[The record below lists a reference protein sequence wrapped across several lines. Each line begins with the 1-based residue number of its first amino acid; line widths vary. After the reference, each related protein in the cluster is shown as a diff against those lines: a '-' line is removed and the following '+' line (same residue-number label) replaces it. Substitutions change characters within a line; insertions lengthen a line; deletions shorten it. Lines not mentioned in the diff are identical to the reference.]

1 MARVVEAV
9 DFENLRSDDPD
20 GQLIVQVLGFNYT
33 MAPKSGTRGYMFM
46 NRGGNP
52 DFPSKSATFI
62 CLLEDEKLFL
72 QFESEEEVAWAL
84 EKKEIRV
91 LVGCFRTW
99 TVVKPAQIP
108 VTPAANYTV

>member
-33 MAPKSGTRGYMFM
+33 MAPNSGTRGYMFM

-52 DFPSKSATFI
+52 EKPSEPAIFI

-72 QFESEEEVAWAL
+72 QFESEEEMAWAV
-84 EKKEIRV
+84 EKREIRV
-91 LVGCFRTW
+91 LIGFIRTW

-108 VTPAANYTV
+108 VTRAANYTV